1 MALGT
6 RTLYVWK
13 LPDDYAG
20 LPHDLNNKLPAKT
33 GARLRAVFCLPATTE
48 TAPEHNTKSTGAR
61 HLTLG

>member
-1 MALGT
+1 M
-6 RTLYVWK
+6 WK